1 MVTSET
7 RASPVSPIYPADI
20 DWAADIPARPVPAIL
35 DDSVARFPDNPCLD
49 FMGRRYSYRRVGELS
64 DRAAAGFRAAGIAT
78 GDRVGL
84 MMPNCPYL
92 VIAYF
97 GLLKAGAVVVNFN
110 PLYADHELAH
120 QAIDSDTK
128 AIVTL
133 DVVALHGKAAKLF
146 GHTPVERLFVA
157 SLAEQ
162 LPLAKALLFRLAKR
176 AEIATVP
183 RDARH
188 VRFSDLLGHR
198 PTSLPPVDPAAL
210 AVLQYTGGTTG
221 TPKGAMLTHANLT
234 ANVLQS
240 RAWFTGTTPGRER
253 MLGVLPFFH
262 IFAMTVVMNLSIAV
276 GAEIVLVPRFEIDA
290 LLPLIAKKRPS
301 FFPAVPTI
309 YTAINNH
316 PQRSRYDLSSIRM
329 CISGGAPLPAEVK
342 SAFEANTGCK
352 LAEGYGLTEASP
364 VACCNP
370 LHALNKPGS
379 IGLPLPRTTIE
390 IVSLEDRTTV
400 LPTGEVGEICIRGP
414 QVMAGYWNKAEETAA
429 VLRDGRLHTGDVGRI
444 DEDGYVFVV
453 DRIKDVIIASGFKIW
468 PRDVEEQIY
477 EHPAVAEC
485 IVAGIPDEYRGQT
498 VKAYVVLREGQAL
511 DEAGLQGF
519 LRERLSPMAMPRLVE
534 FRQSLPKTLVGKL
547 SRKDVL
553 AEEAARRKPAA

>member
-1 MVTSET
+1 
-7 RASPVSPIYPADI
+7 
-20 DWAADIPARPVPAIL
+20 
-35 DDSVARFPDNPCLD
+35 
-49 FMGRRYSYRRVGELS
+49 
-64 DRAAAGFRAAGIAT
+64 
-78 GDRVGL
+78 
-84 MMPNCPYL
+84 
-92 VIAYF
+92 
-97 GLLKAGAVVVNFN
+97 
-110 PLYADHELAH
+110 
-120 QAIDSDTK
+120 
-128 AIVTL
+128 
-133 DVVALHGKAAKLF
+133 
-146 GHTPVERLFVA
+146 
-157 SLAEQ
+157 
-162 LPLAKALLFRLAKR
+162 
-176 AEIATVP
+176 
-183 RDARH
+183 
-188 VRFSDLLGHR
+188 
-198 PTSLPPVDPAAL
+198 
-210 AVLQYTGGTTG
+210 
-221 TPKGAMLTHANLT
+221 
-234 ANVLQS
+234 
-240 RAWFTGTTPGRER
+240 
-253 MLGVLPFFH
+253 
-262 IFAMTVVMNLSIAV
+262 MTVVMNLSIAV

-290 LLPLIAKKRPS
+290 LLPLIARKRPS

-316 PQRSRYDLSSIRM
+316 PERSRYDLSSIRM

-553 AEEAARRKPAA
+553 AEEAARQKPAA